1 MGCLFITEIGT
12 FSSLTYPFEKFYN
25 TLVSSINMADVVY
38 RLVRKPVE
46 LEDRV
51 QFSASALNLFMKKLN
66 QKQKERRKNAKKC
79 KRN

>member
-12 FSSLTYPFEKFYN
+12 FSSLTYQFEKFYN
-25 TLVSSINMADVVY
+25 TLDGSLNMADVVY

-51 QFSASALNLFMKKLN
+51 QFSASALKLFPKKFN
-66 QKQKERRKNAKKC
+66 QKNKREEEKC
-79 KRN
+79 LEM